1 MTDQFIVRMPPELCS
16 ALQERAVE
24 NHRSM
29 NGQAIYEI
37 EAALRPAIG
46 DRLEFA
52 LKVFGEQFP
61 QDPSPP
67 SLLAE
72 RIGHKSAEKIEAA
85 LSKIGGDLVQDNLDR
100 IADCLAVQ
108 ADWLTIVEGVPF
120 GKEFAKRITGKRSRS
135 RTIKKEAA
143 Q

>member
-1 MTDQFIVRMPPELCS
+1 MTHQFIVRMPPGLRS
-16 ALQERAVE
+16 ALKERAVE

-61 QDPSPP
+61 QDPLPP

-72 RIGHKSAEKIEAA
+72 RIGQKSAEKIEAA
-85 LSKIGGDLVQDNLDR
+85 LSKIGGDLALDDLDR

-108 ADWLTIVEGVPF
+108 AEWLKFGEGVPF
-120 GKEFAKRITGKRSRS
+120 GREFAKRISGKRSRS
-135 RTIKKEAA
+135 ITIKKEAA